1 MRPERQTGFTL
12 IELLVTIAVV
22 AILLAWG
29 LPNFQQSLR
38 TNRIAASTNEM
49 IASLALARSEAIRN
63 TRGSGVCAS
72 TDGATCGTSWSDGWL
87 VWADDNGNGALDNG
101 ETVLRYSQ
109 GQPQVSATGDSNV
122 ITFDSR
128 GRRRSV
134 VDQAVS
140 LRPTDC
146 GGQPM
151 LRTLTVNVAGQVRTT
166 KGACS

>member
-1 MRPERQTGFTL
+1 MRPERQSGFTL
-12 IELLVTIAVV
+12 IELLVTISVV

-29 LPNFQQSLR
+29 LPSFQQSLR

-63 TRGSGVCAS
+63 ARGSGVCAS
-72 TDGATCGTSWSDGWL
+72 ADGATCGTEWGSGWL
-87 VWADDNGNGALDNG
+87 VWADANGNGSLDSG

-109 GQPQVSATGDSNV
+109 GRPQVSATGAAGT

-128 GRRRSV
+128 GRRRAAA
-134 VDQAVS
+134 DQTLS

-151 LRTLTVNVAGQVRTT
+151 LRTLTVNAAGQVRTA